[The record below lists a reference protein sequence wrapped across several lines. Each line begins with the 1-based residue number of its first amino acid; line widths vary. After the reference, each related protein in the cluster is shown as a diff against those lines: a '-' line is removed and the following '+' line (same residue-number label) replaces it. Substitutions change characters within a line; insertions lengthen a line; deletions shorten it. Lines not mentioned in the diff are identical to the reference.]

1 MKQIFFIY
9 RDSVVTELA
18 KSILAKGGIS
28 TYTMNSVDENFAY
41 LVNDLNPELILVD
54 EKLYLESKD
63 LIDASVKDAKV
74 NGKWVYLTENEGDM
88 GPFHLQY
95 VLPLKAKT
103 LEDDLK
109 YLVEQEPV
117 KN

>member
-18 KSILAKGGIS
+18 KSILGKSGIS
-28 TYTMNSVDENFAY
+28 TYTMNEVSENFAY
-41 LVNDLNPELILVD
+41 LINDLKPVLVLVD
-54 EKLYLESKD
+54 EKLYESAKE
-63 LIDASVKDAKV
+63 LIDASVEDSRGV
-74 NGKWVYLTENEGDM
+74 GKWVYLTENKDEM

-95 VLPLKAKT
+95 ILPLKAKT
-103 LEDDLK
+103 LQADLQ